1 MAIYG
6 NTITYDY
13 EEELEDGTTEKKKLT
28 LVFNPLTLIKYY
40 NYVGREFMT
49 DFYDIAFKSQKNSAN
64 LSKEL
69 REKMEAGEEVNY
81 EDISESDLKAL
92 SSADYSANLE
102 FFINLIAA
110 MIATREHPKQPDFAE
125 IIGSIPLFVLYD
137 TEFLTELLSFISFGL
152 KKNKGILGKLGRRQA
167 KRD

>member
-13 EEELEDGTTEKKKLT
+13 EEELEDGTVEKKKLT

-49 DFYDIAFKSQKNSAN
+49 DFYDIAFKSQKNAAN
-64 LSKEL
+64 MSKEL
-69 REKMEAGEEVNY
+69 RAKIDAGEELNY
-81 EDISESDLKAL
+81 EDISEEDLKAL
-92 SSADYSANLE
+92 SSVDYSANME

-110 MIATREHPKQPDFAE
+110 MIATREHPKQLDFAE
-125 IIGSIPLFVLYD
+125 IISSIPLFILYD
-137 TEFLTELLSFISFGL
+137 SDFLTELLNFIAFGL

-167 KRD
+167 KHD